1 MTKKQSKKNTENK
14 TDRRAIRRIKPK
26 RPKGI
31 RAVKPE
37 EFRRIMD
44 RIELIDK
51 EAEKEKE
58 LFDIK
63 MNSLRLEKEYLWN
76 ILKPKRKKVKKS

>member
-1 MTKKQSKKNTENK
+1 MAKKQLKKNRKSRAVNK
-14 TDRRAIRRIKPK
+14 AVKRVKPK

-76 ILKPKRKKVKKS
+76 IIKPKKKRDQK